1 MAPDRELS
9 ALVDAQFDLDLAS
22 KAALQ
27 AFTLSFVKYPNEV
40 FVEQLHKRLTAAAD
54 ALGYQLVKKDAA

>member
-1 MAPDRELS
+1 MGTDRELS

-27 AFTLSFVKYPNEV
+27 AFTLSFVRHPNEI

-54 ALGYQLVKKDAA
+54 ALGYQLVKKGAA

>member
-1 MAPDRELS
+1 MPKDLS

-27 AFTLSFVKYPNEV
+27 AFTLSFVKHPNEI
-40 FVEQLHKRLTAAAD
+40 FVEQMHKRLAAAAS
-54 ALGYQLVKKDAA
+54 ALGYELVKKEGA

>member
-1 MAPDRELS
+1 MQHDTS

-27 AFTLSFVKYPNEV
+27 AFTLKFVRHENDI
-40 FVEQLHKRLTAAAD
+40 FVEQMHKRLAAAAS
-54 ALGYQLVKKDAA
+54 ALGYDLVKKGAA

>member
-27 AFTLSFVKYPNEV
+27 AFTLSFVRHNNDV
-40 FVEQLHKRLTAAAD
+40 FVEQLHKRLAAAAE
-54 ALGYQLVKKDAA
+54 ALGYDLVKKVAA

>member
-1 MAPDRELS
+1 MKRDMS

-27 AFTLSFVKYPNEV
+27 AFTLSFVRHENDI
-40 FVEQLHKRLTAAAD
+40 FVEQMIKRLGAAAD
-54 ALGYQLVKKDAA
+54 TLGYELVKKDDGK

>member
-1 MAPDRELS
+1 MKRDMS

-27 AFTLSFVKYPNEV
+27 AFTLSFVRHENDV
-40 FVEQLHKRLTAAAD
+40 FVEQMIKRLGAAAET
-54 ALGYQLVKKDAA
+54 LGYELVKKGDGK